1 MSKVEDIIHDLK
13 RRKASVACEGKNGLR
28 MYLQDLGFIDIPGKT
43 DGHRIFTHP
52 KLSEHSNFISFSID
66 CGHRPRREMKTP
78 YVVKTVK
85 VLQSYQ
91 DLLEKLEGEGYA

>member
-1 MSKVEDIIHDLK
+1 MSKVEEIIQDLR
-13 RRKASVACEGKNGLR
+13 RRKASVACEGKKGLR
-28 MYLQDLGFIDIPGKT
+28 MYLQDLGFVDVPGKT

-52 KLSEHSNFISFSID
+52 TLSQHSSFISFSID

-85 VLQSYQ
+85 ILQTYQ
-91 DLLEKLEGEGYA
+91 DLLEKLEGESNA